1 MRKGKERIV
10 FSVLLCFFLLAM
22 AVALHAD
29 QAKVVTAEAVKNIIE
44 GKQKT
49 TLVDS
54 RTLKE
59 YLDERIPTAILI
71 PVEDFEKQYGSLLP
85 DKNALII
92 FYCNGVNCGKAP
104 VAAEKAIKVGYTN
117 VEVLG
122 GGIPEWKEKGY
133 PTEGNKAG
141 AKRADIKK
149 LSAETLKASID
160 SKEDLI
166 VVDVREKDEFASG
179 HIQGAINLPLSSLE
193 KSYGRLPLDKKVVLY
208 CNSAVR
214 SNSAARI
221 LVQHDYQKIEEMEG
235 FKFWVEKRLPSVKG
249 N

>member
-22 AVALHAD
+22 AVALH
-29 QAKVVTAEAVKNIIE
+29 
-44 GKQKT
+44 
-49 TLVDS
+49 
-54 RTLKE
+54 
-59 YLDERIPTAILI
+59 
-71 PVEDFEKQYGSLLP
+71 
-85 DKNALII
+85 
-92 FYCNGVNCGKAP
+92 
-104 VAAEKAIKVGYTN
+104 
-117 VEVLG
+117 
-122 GGIPEWKEKGY
+122 
-133 PTEGNKAG
+133 
-141 AKRADIKK
+141 ADIKK

-179 HIQGAINLPLSSLE
+179 HIQGAINLPLTSLE
-193 KSYGRLPLDKKVVLY
+193 KSYDRLPLDKKVVLY
-208 CNSAVR
+208 CNSAAR

-221 LVQHDYQKIEEMEG
+221 LLQHDYQKIEEMEG